1 MPVHPNSLRNLKR
14 GNTVGVGRPTNQ
26 LRAIRAL
33 HRLYEI
39 IDPATGA
46 VDEAKLREFM
56 ALKRRADR
64 RRREI

>member
-14 GNTVGVGRPTNQ
+14 GNTVGVGRPTNR
-26 LRAIRAL
+26 LRCIRAL

-39 IDPATGA
+39 VDPATGA

-56 ALKRRADR
+56 DLKRRADR
-64 RRREI
+64 QRKEV